1 MSSPVAPTEVI
12 GMSAEGRPLVAR
24 RFGPADA
31 ALRLLVVAGQ
41 HGDEPWGRAAS
52 ARLATSLTAEAALT
66 GAELAVVVIDN
77 VNPDGARRDTR
88 GNAAGNDLNRDHQLL
103 ATPEI
108 RALHAFARAFRP
120 RLVIDVHNYP
130 YRRRNLLARDLVF
143 ASEVFVDVP
152 THPAIIE
159 RWGTATRDRLLTTLQ
174 AQLRRTGAGG
184 DRYVRVKASGRVRHS
199 TADAVDARNALA
211 LACDAFS
218 VLLEGRAPI
227 AAAGAGAGA
236 RAVAAQ
242 HRALLAVL
250 AWARRHAHLLTATPA
265 DTPMVAV
272 GCRYRNAECGV
283 TVACQDRRTG
293 SPVAARF
300 ERYAPD
306 VEVTTRVTVPAAYAI
321 PSGLR
326 EVRTVLRRHGFA
338 AEARPG
344 FEGYEIFPTSQRGR
358 WLTVLLDPRSRY
370 GLHRHP
376 GLGLDDP
383 STIIRIEP
391 TGTEGAS
398 AS

>member
-1 MSSPVAPTEVI
+1 VSSPVAAAEVI
-12 GMSAEGRPLVAR
+12 GTSAEGRPLVAR

-52 ARLATSLTAEAALT
+52 ARLGTSLTIDAALT

-77 VNPDGARRDTR
+77 VNPDGARRGTR

-120 RLVIDVHNYP
+120 QLVIDVHNYP
-130 YRRRNLLARDLVF
+130 YRRKSLLARDLVF
-143 ASEVFVDVP
+143 ACEVFVDVP
-152 THPAIIE
+152 THPAVTE

-174 AQLRRTGAGG
+174 AQLRRAGAGG

-227 AAAGAGAGA
+227 AGDAPGGGA
-236 RAVAAQ
+236 RTIASQ

-250 AWARRHAHLLTATPA
+250 AWARGHAHLLTAAPA
-265 DTPMVAV
+265 DTPTVPV
-272 GCRYRNAECGV
+272 NCDYRDTESGV
-283 TVACQDRRTG
+283 TVACLDARTG

-306 VEVTTRVTVPAAYAI
+306 IEITTSVTVPAAYAI
-321 PSGLR
+321 PVGLR

-344 FEGYEIFPTSQRGR
+344 FEGYEIFPTSKRGR

-383 STIIRIEP
+383 SAIIRIEP
-391 TGTEGAS
+391 TGIEGAS

>member
-1 MSSPVAPTEVI
+1 VSSPVDPAEVI
-12 GMSAEGRPLVAR
+12 GTSAEGRPLVAR

-41 HGDEPWGRAAS
+41 HGDEPWGRAAA
-52 ARLATSLTAEAALT
+52 ARLGTSLTADAALT
-66 GAELAVVVIDN
+66 GAELAVVVIDDM
-77 VNPDGARRDTR
+77 NPDGARRGTR
-88 GNAAGNDLNRDHQLL
+88 GNAAGYDLNRDHQLL
-103 ATPEI
+103 ATPEV

-130 YRRRNLLARDLVF
+130 YRRKSLLGRDLVL
-143 ASEVFVDVP
+143 ACEVFVDVP
-152 THPAIIE
+152 THPAVTE

-199 TADAVDARNALA
+199 TADAVDARNALG
-211 LACDAFS
+211 LVCDAFS

-227 AAAGAGAGA
+227 AGAGPGAGV
-236 RAVAAQ
+236 RTVAAQ

-265 DTPMVAV
+265 DTPTVPVNCHYRVA
-272 GCRYRNAECGV
+272 ESGV
-283 TVACQDRRTG
+283 TVACLDARTG

-306 VEVTTRVTVPAAYAI
+306 VKITTSVTVPAAYAI
-321 PSGLR
+321 PVGLR
-326 EVRTVLRRHGFA
+326 EVTAVLRRHGFA

-344 FEGYEIFPTSQRGR
+344 FEGYEIFPTSKRGR

-383 STIIRIEP
+383 GTIIRIEP
-391 TGTEGAS
+391 TGIEGAS